1 MKRIEAVASRKVEL
15 IGAASGLGAPDS
27 SVAFGP
33 AYLQAHRLEDVL
45 AARGIQARWS
55 RLLAPRIVSP
65 RPQAVAE
72 FSNRLAGRVG
82 TALRRGNFPLVLG
95 GDHSI
100 AAGTWRGAAE
110 QIRASHDGGA
120 LGLLWVDAHM
130 DAHTIA
136 TSDSGN
142 FHGMPLASLL
152 GANGSLPALAP
163 EHIALIGVR
172 SFEPAEAELLRRLG
186 VRVYF
191 IDEVQTRGPAA
202 VFEEALAIVTRGTAR
217 FGVTIDID
225 ALDPRDAPGTGLPV
239 DDGLRSGDLIP
250 ALATVAATAGL
261 CAAEIVEYNPLRDRD
276 GTTRRLVETIA
287 ATLLESVRVPVD
299 IN

>member
-1 MKRIEAVASRKVEL
+1 MKRIEALVGRKVEL

-27 SVAFGP
+27 SVSVAP
-33 AYLQAHRLEDVL
+33 AYLQAYRLDDVL
-45 AARGIQARWS
+45 AARGVQARWS

-65 RPQAVAE
+65 RPQAITE
-72 FSNRLAGRVG
+72 FNHRLSNRVG
-82 TALRRGNFPLVLG
+82 SALRRGNFPLVLG

-110 QIRASHDGGA
+110 HVRSRDSGA

-130 DAHTIA
+130 DAHTPA
-136 TSDSGN
+136 SSPSGN

-152 GANGSLPALAP
+152 GADGSQPALDP
-163 EHIALIGVR
+163 THVALVGVR
-172 SFEPAEAELLRRLG
+172 SFESAEAELLRRLG

-202 VFEEALAIVTRGTAR
+202 VFEEALAIVTAGTAR

-250 ALATVAATAGL
+250 ALATVAAMPGFS
-261 CAAEIVEYNPLRDRD
+261 AAEIVEFNPFRDRD

-287 ATLLESVRVPVD
+287 ATLLEPLRVPAGVS
-299 IN
+299 

>member
-1 MKRIEAVASRKVEL
+1 MKRTESLVGRKVEL

-27 SVAFGP
+27 SVSVGP
-33 AYLQAHRLEDVL
+33 AYLQAHRLDDVL
-45 AARGIQARWS
+45 AARGVTARWS

-65 RPQAVAE
+65 RPQAITE
-72 FSNRLAGRVG
+72 FNGRLSSRVG
-82 TALRRGNFPLVLG
+82 SALRRGNFPLVLG

-110 QIRASHDGGA
+110 HVRSRDSGA
-120 LGLLWVDAHM
+120 LGLLWIDAHM
-130 DAHTIA
+130 DAHTPA
-136 TSDSGN
+136 SSPSGN

-152 GANGSLPALAP
+152 GADGSLPALDPA
-163 EHIALIGVR
+163 HVALIGVR

-191 IDEVQTRGPAA
+191 IDEVQARGPAA
-202 VFEEALAIVTRGTAR
+202 VFEEALAIVTAGTAR

-250 ALATVAATAGL
+250 ALTSVAATPGFS
-261 CAAEIVEYNPLRDRD
+261 AAEIVEFNPLRDRD

-287 ATLLESVRVPVD
+287 STLLEPLRVPAGVS
-299 IN
+299 